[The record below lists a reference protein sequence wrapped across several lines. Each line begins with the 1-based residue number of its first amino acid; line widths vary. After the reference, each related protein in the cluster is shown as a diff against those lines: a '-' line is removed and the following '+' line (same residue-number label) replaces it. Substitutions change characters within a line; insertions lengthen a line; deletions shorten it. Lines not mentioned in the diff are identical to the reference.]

1 MSKSYIYEPLPEGA
15 RPVAWWW
22 AILQAPALFLLA
34 LLGAVVAAFLVAI
47 AAVSIAMLNGSWDPA
62 ASAEP
67 PAFVIGAAA
76 IGGML
81 GLFISLWM
89 VSVMKI
95 KMEKRSL
102 ASAGL
107 TGFMYG
113 GKFWSGFGGGILLAI
128 ALGIPA
134 ALAGAVFGMPEATEA
149 ALSFDNVLTGQFALL
164 VLGIFV
170 FVMIQAPAEE
180 IFIRGW
186 LLSALTWRHGI
197 AVALVFSSVVFSLLH
212 ADRVVAGFM
221 WMIYTFIAVGAVGV
235 LFAAL
240 AYAGRSVLPA
250 AGMHTGYNFTLITLG
265 VGYLAAQSEDGDVMT
280 ALSEV
285 FDMANLPA
293 FEFTPVTIIDMLA
306 RGAIPLALAFWYF
319 NRRKPAPAATMAET
333 TTA

>member
-15 RPVAWWW
+15 RPVAAWW
-22 AILQAPALFLLA
+22 AILQVPLLFMLA
-34 LLGAVVAAFLVAI
+34 LVGAAVVAALVAI
-47 AAVSIAMLNGSWDPA
+47 AVFSIAILGGSWDPA

-67 PAFVIGAAA
+67 PGWTMGVLIAAA
-76 IGGML
+76 ML
-81 GLFISLWM
+81 GLFISLTF
-89 VSVMKI
+89 VSIMKI

-102 ASAGL
+102 ASAGI
-107 TGFMYG
+107 TGFLYG
-113 GKFWSGFGGGILLAI
+113 GKFWGGFGGGILVAI
-128 ALGIPA
+128 VLGIPA

-149 ALSFDNVLTGQFALL
+149 ALNFDHVLSGQFALM
-164 VLGIFV
+164 VLGIFI

-186 LLSALTWRHGI
+186 LLSALTWRHGLV
-197 AVALVFSSVVFSLLH
+197 VALVFSSIVFSLLH

-221 WMIYTFIAVGAVGV
+221 WMVYTLIAVGSIGV

-240 AYAGRSVLPA
+240 SYAARSVLPA

-265 VGYLAAQSEDGDVMT
+265 VGYLLAQSEDGDVFA
-280 ALSEV
+280 ALAGAL
-285 FDMANLPA
+285 DMENLPT
-293 FEFTPVTIIDMLA
+293 FEFTPVTIIDLLS

-319 NRRKPAPAATMAET
+319 GRRKAAPAVATET